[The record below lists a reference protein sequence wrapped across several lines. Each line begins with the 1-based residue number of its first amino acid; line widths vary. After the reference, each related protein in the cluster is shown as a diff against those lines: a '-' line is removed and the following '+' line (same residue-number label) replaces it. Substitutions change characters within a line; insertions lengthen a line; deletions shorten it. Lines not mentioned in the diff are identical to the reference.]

1 MTLVFAAASYFV
13 LWWVV
18 LFAVLPIGLRTQ
30 HESGT
35 VIPGTPASAPDRP
48 KFLRIILT
56 TTVISAVIFLAVYE
70 AFATGLIDLRPQ
82 APQQGQT

>member
-1 MTLVFAAASYFV
+1 VTLPFAIASYFV

-30 HESGT
+30 HEAGA
-35 VIPGTPASAPDRP
+35 VIPGTPASAPERP

-56 TTVISAVIFLAVYE
+56 TTVVSAAIFFAVYE
-70 AFATGLIDLRPQ
+70 AFATGLIDPRPQ
-82 APQQGQT
+82 TPQQGQT

>member
-1 MTLVFAAASYFV
+1 MTFIFAAASYFV

-30 HESGT
+30 HEAGT

-56 TTVISAVIFLAVYE
+56 TTVVSAVLFLAAYE
-70 AFATGLIDLRPQ
+70 AFANGLIDLRPQ
-82 APQQGQT
+82 TQQQGQT